1 MYNSFYLNKYDHW
14 CEIMDGHKNNYS
26 WFYDL
31 NLLMNSTLSVDH
43 VPAQFKNAYKL
54 YHHPRKLDIKRSGGR
69 GYMCPHTGN
78 RYDGLTRSME
88 STFFP
93 MQTSEATGGAKT
105 GGSSRGNMTDKELC
119 SLVNDGVVPV
129 QFSHYTM
136 RTLDYLRKHD
146 LKPFVCQFLVFD
158 KNLCIA
164 TELDILAV
172 DMKSRARSDGS
183 FNNVVNIQLKTG
195 YNNNYES
202 WSSYFQSPFLRDSKL
217 TLVHK
222 SHRNVHHLQNMI
234 EHMMVWINYDQLL
247 SESVVLVISEVAT
260 RQDGPVDH
268 NALYRIPRQLTDVR
282 KDVYINLKMRLSVD
296 ELAISHA
303 ALDYN
308 AMQKKAKTTF
318 L

>member
-1 MYNSFYLNKYDHW
+1 
-14 CEIMDGHKNNYS
+14 MDSHKQNAHL
-26 WFYDL
+26 WFYEL
-31 NLLMNSTLSVDH
+31 NLLINSTLSDEKI
-43 VPAQFKNAYKL
+43 PAQFKNAYKL

-69 GYMCPHTGN
+69 GYVCPHTGH

-93 MQTSEATGGAKT
+93 MQTSESTGGAKT
-105 GGSSRGNMTDKELC
+105 GGSSRGNTTDKELAN
-119 SLVNDGVVPV
+119 LVNSGVVPV
-129 QFSHYTM
+129 QLSHYTT
-136 RTLDYLRKHD
+136 RVLDYLRKHD

-172 DMKSRARSDGS
+172 DMKIRARNDGS

-195 YNNNYES
+195 YNNNYET
-202 WSSYFQSPFLRDSKL
+202 WSSYIQSPFMRDSKL

-234 EHMMVWINYDQLL
+234 EHMMVNINYDKLL
-247 SESVVLVISEVAT
+247 AESVVLVISEVDT

-268 NALYRIPRQLTDVR
+268 NALYRIPRQLTDLR
-282 KDVYINLKMRLSVD
+282 KDVYINLKMRLDVD
-296 ELAISHA
+296 ELEMNMA
-303 ALDYN
+303 ALVDN
-308 AMQKKAKTTF
+308 AMHKKAKTTF